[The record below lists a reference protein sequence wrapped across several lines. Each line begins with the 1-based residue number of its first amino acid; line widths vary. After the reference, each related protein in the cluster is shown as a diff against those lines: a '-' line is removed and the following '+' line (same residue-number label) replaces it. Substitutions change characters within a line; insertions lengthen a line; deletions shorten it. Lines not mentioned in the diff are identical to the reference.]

1 MGPEY
6 PSSGSAIS
14 GREPA
19 DRFVMGLLRAC
30 ADAVLIG
37 AGTLRATPGHRWTPD
52 HVCPQ
57 AAPAFAELRR
67 NLRHAARPELVVVT
81 ASGDLPTEHPALQ
94 SGALVA
100 TTADGARRLEG
111 RLPPTCTALPAGEG
125 PALRMADVLAALH
138 AHGHTAVLTEGG
150 PHLIGNLLGEG
161 LLDELFLTTSPVL
174 AGRADTPRPGLIT
187 GLELLPRQPAWADL
201 ISARRRTSYLFLRY
215 RLRSSGARVGLRSEP
230 AL

>member
-1 MGPEY
+1 M
-6 PSSGSAIS
+6 
-14 GREPA
+14 
-19 DRFVMGLLRAC
+19 
-30 ADAVLIG
+30 
-37 AGTLRATPGHRWTPD
+37 
-52 HVCPQ
+52 
-57 AAPAFAELRR
+57 
-67 NLRHAARPELVVVT
+67 
-81 ASGDLPTEHPALQ
+81 
-94 SGALVA
+94 
-100 TTADGARRLEG
+100 
-111 RLPPTCTALPAGEG
+111 
-125 PALRMADVLAALH
+125 
-138 AHGHTAVLTEGG
+138 LTEGG